1 MRDLQIP
8 PQCKGCP
15 RLVEPIKDFD
25 SHAEDL
31 ADISA
36 ITPDMIEN
44 LRASIIDVLGYL
56 GLSATKVIDS
66 IPSVDDTRIGL
77 LEQGLNAANCME
89 EVRQSIEKYTDGCP
103 GKLTMRA
110 PSDNGVTYE
119 ATICRSP
126 INGADGK
133 QYVEPVITRRY
144 PS

>member
-1 MRDLQIP
+1 MRELQIP
-8 PQCKGCP
+8 PRCEGCP
-15 RLVEPIKDFD
+15 RLCEPIEHFD

-66 IPSVDDTRIGL
+66 IPSVNDTRIGL
-77 LEQGLNAANCME
+77 MEEEINAADCMK
-89 EVRQSIEKYTDGCP
+89 EVQQSIEKYTDGCP

-110 PSDNGVTYE
+110 SSSDGVTYE
-119 ATICRSP
+119 ATLCRSHE
-126 INGADGK
+126 NYVDGG
-133 QYVEPVITRRY
+133 QDIEPVAVRRY

>member
-15 RLVEPIKDFD
+15 RLRGHIEHFD

-66 IPSVDDTRIGL
+66 IPSVNDTRIGL
-77 LEQGLNAANCME
+77 IEEEINATNCME
-89 EVRQSIEKYTDGCP
+89 EVQRSVEKYTDRCP

-110 PSDNGVTYE
+110 PSSDGVTYE
-119 ATICRSP
+119 ATLCRSHE
-126 INGADGK
+126 NDVDGEEI
-133 QYVEPVITRRY
+133 EPVVVRRY

>member
-1 MRDLQIP
+1 MSNLQIP
-8 PQCKGCP
+8 PQCEGCP
-15 RLVEPIKDFD
+15 RLRGHIEHFD
-25 SHAEDL
+25 SHAADL

-56 GLSATKVIDS
+56 GLSATQVNDS

-77 LEQGLNAANCME
+77 IEEEINATNCMGG
-89 EVRQSIEKYTDGCP
+89 VQRSVEKYTDGCP

-110 PSDNGVTYE
+110 AGGDGVTYE

>member
-56 GLSATKVIDS
+56 GLSATQVNDS

-77 LEQGLNAANCME
+77 IEEEINATNCMGG
-89 EVRQSIEKYTDGCP
+89 VQRSVEKYTDGCP

-110 PSDNGVTYE
+110 AGGDGVTYE
-119 ATICRSP
+119 ATLCRSHE
-126 INGADGK
+126 NYVDGE
-133 QYVEPVITRRY
+133 QEIEPVAVRRY

>member
-1 MRDLQIP
+1 MSNLQIP
-8 PQCKGCP
+8 PQCEGCP
-15 RLVEPIKDFD
+15 RLRGHIEHFD
-25 SHAEDL
+25 SHAADL

-56 GLSATKVIDS
+56 GLSATQVNDS

-77 LEQGLNAANCME
+77 IEEEINATNCME
-89 EVRQSIEKYTDGCP
+89 EVQRSVEKYTDRCP

-110 PSDNGVTYE
+110 PSSDGVTYE
-119 ATICRSP
+119 ATFCRSHE
-126 INGADGK
+126 NYVDGG
-133 QYVEPVITRRY
+133 QDIEPVAVRRY

>member
-56 GLSATKVIDS
+56 GLSATKN
-66 IPSVDDTRIGL
+66 
-77 LEQGLNAANCME
+77 LNAECRIRSIKNYSAPPPYNRIINAAITCHTPP
-89 EVRQSIEKYTDGCP
+89 RQD
-103 GKLTMRA
+103 
-110 PSDNGVTYE
+110 DNILLNFNTL
-119 ATICRSP
+119 
-126 INGADGK
+126 
-133 QYVEPVITRRY
+133 EPKSLVHLLLY
-144 PS
+144 

>member
-44 LRASIIDVLGYL
+44 LRASIIDAFGYL
-56 GLSATKVIDS
+56 GLSATQVNDS
-66 IPSVDDTRIGL
+66 IPSVVDTRIDL
-77 LEQGLNAANCME
+77 IEEEINATNCME
-89 EVRQSIEKYTDGCP
+89 EVQQSIEKYTDGCP
-103 GKLTMRA
+103 GKLTLRA
-110 PSDNGVTYE
+110 AGSDGVTYE
-119 ATICRSP
+119 ATLCRSHE
-126 INGADGK
+126 NYVDGE
-133 QYVEPVITRRY
+133 QDIEPVAVRRY